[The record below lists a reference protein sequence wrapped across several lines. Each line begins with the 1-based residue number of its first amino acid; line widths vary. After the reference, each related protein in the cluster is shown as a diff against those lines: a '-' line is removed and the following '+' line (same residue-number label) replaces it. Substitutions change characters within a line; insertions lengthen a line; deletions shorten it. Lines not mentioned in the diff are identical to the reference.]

1 MTEWATWRCSAH
13 QPYCHPGLRN
23 NQMKDAC
30 LGLPKTA
37 NCREIASRVQ
47 VSGMR
52 LAEQ

>member
-1 MTEWATWRCSAH
+1 MGHLEMQRPPALLS
-13 QPYCHPGLRN
+13 PGLRN

-47 VSGMR
+47 VSRMR
-52 LAEQ
+52 LAEH